1 MRPAAL
7 VPALAVALVLPL
19 AGCTTAPD
27 NRADGEL
34 RIVASTDVYADLAGM
49 VAPDEAD
56 LVAVISGAQDPHEYE
71 ATGRVQLQLSRADI
85 VIVNGGGYDDFMTR
99 LLEASGNDDAI
110 VVDAVAVSGLDAGAE
125 GFNEHVWYDY
135 DATGRLLDAV
145 ADAVGRVDPAAAD
158 GARQDAVAARAA
170 LDALSGSAASI
181 AAAAG
186 GAGVIVTE
194 PVPLYLLD
202 RLGLNNLT
210 PPEFSEAIE
219 EDSDVPPALLQ
230 SVLTIIGDGSAAL
243 VVYNAQTGGP
253 QTDAVIDIATENR
266 VPVIGVTETLP
277 DGTGYLDW
285 QADILNQVAAA
296 LGLDPV
302 A

>member
-219 EDSDVPPALLQ
+219 KARTSPCTAVG
-230 SVLTIIGDGSAAL
+230 VLTIIGDSSAAL
-243 VVYNAQTGGP
+243 VVTTRRPGAAGP
-253 QTDAVIDIATENR
+253 ARSSMLDQGR
-266 VPVIGVTETLP
+266 LPVIGVTRTASRRHGLP
-277 DGTGYLDW
+277 
-285 QADILNQVAAA
+285 
-296 LGLDPV
+296 GLAGGVQIGWRSPRPGPV